1 MQNSEET
8 QTSQPPIIPAIAHAF
23 LADDLN
29 AIDPRLENWLHVLT
43 QVVYRLCSDDDL
55 SSKSL
60 MHVIQCLSWVQCD

>member
-43 QVVYRLCSDDDL
+43 QVVIPVML
-55 SSKSL
+55 
-60 MHVIQCLSWVQCD
+60 